1 MADCAAADLI
11 TVKTSVGPSSVM
23 RGIKNTTHVY
33 FDIITKQKTEET
45 SRPPVDLVIV
55 LDRSGSMASK
65 GKLQTAKT
73 AMKNVVE
80 GLGSDDRF
88 AVVLY
93 DSSVDTLFDLDAFDL
108 KTSKDLILT
117 QIDSI
122 RTKGTTNLY
131 GGLDAGKKLF
141 GDNTDKARNQKI
153 FLFSDGL
160 VNAGIQDPKKILE
173 LATSISD
180 QGISLDS
187 FGVGDDF
194 NEDLMRDI
202 GEYGCGRFLYVE
214 DSNAMEQFVSFA
226 MKGILSLVAR
236 HARLKVRGAGEG
248 MAEKMYG
255 GDLLSGFVLNDL
267 TTNNS
272 RGVLVEA
279 SCAPKECS
287 DIVDLLKWEL
297 VYQDLEGEERTM
309 SGVVGVEVTEDEKKV
324 AERNVVVDV
333 ALAIR
338 KAVEVDEEVE
348 KLLDQNKRDDAIKRK
363 KGYVEGL
370 DELLKLDEENI
381 KLKSHVLAQKRA
393 MKDLEDRSVSV
404 QKNRK
409 LGKKNMYR
417 ALHDSGEYCMNDFVH
432 ETAHM

>member
-1 MADCAAADLI
+1 MADSELI
-11 TVKTSVGPSSVM
+11 TVKTSVGPSALL
-23 RGIKNTTHVY
+23 RGVKNTANVY
-33 FDIITKQKTEET
+33 FDIVTGQTAEET
-45 SRPPVDLVIV
+45 ERPPVDLCVV

-65 GKLQTAKT
+65 GKLSTAKT
-73 AMKNVVE
+73 AMKNLVE
-80 GLGSDDRF
+80 RLGAKDRF

-93 DSSVDTLFDLDAFDL
+93 DTEVETLFDFEAHDIKSSRD
-108 KTSKDLILT
+108 TILGL
-117 QIDSI
+117 IDSI
-122 RTKGTTNLY
+122 KTKATTNLY
-131 GGLDAGKKLF
+131 GGLEAGSKLF
-141 GDNTDKARNQKI
+141 GGNTDKSRNQKI

-160 VNAGIQDPKKILE
+160 VNAGITDSTKILE
-173 LATSISD
+173 LSTSIAD
-180 QGISLDS
+180 KGISLDS

-202 GEYGCGRFLYVE
+202 GEHGCGRFLYVE

-236 HARLKVRGAGEG
+236 HARFKVRGAGDG
-248 MAEKMYG
+248 IAEKMYG
-255 GDLLSGFVLNDL
+255 GEMMAGFNLNDL

-279 SCAPKECS
+279 SLSPKECGEK
-287 DIVDLLKWEL
+287 VDMLRWEL
-297 VYQDLEGEERTM
+297 TYQNTEGEDKSLTGM
-309 SGVVGVEVTEDEKKV
+309 VQVLVTEDEKKV
-324 AERNVVVDV
+324 EESKDVAVDI

-348 KLLDQNKRDDAIKRK
+348 KLLDANKRDQAIETK
-363 KGYVEGL
+363 KGYMSNL
-370 DELLKLDEENI
+370 DELLTLDPENI

-393 MKDLEDRSVSV
+393 MKDLEDRTVSI

-417 ALHDSGEYCMNDFVH
+417 ALHDSGGYCMNDFVH
-432 ETAHM
+432 EMDHV

>member
-1 MADCAAADLI
+1 
-11 TVKTSVGPSSVM
+11 
-23 RGIKNTTHVY
+23 
-33 FDIITKQKTEET
+33 
-45 SRPPVDLVIV
+45 
-55 LDRSGSMASK
+55 MASK
-65 GKLQTAKT
+65 GKLSTAKT

-80 GLGSDDRF
+80 GLGGEDRF

-93 DSSVDTLFDLDAFDL
+93 DNSVDVLFDLEAYDL
-108 KTSKDLILT
+108 KTSKDLVISE
-117 QIDSI
+117 IDSI

-131 GGLDAGKKLF
+131 GGLEAGKKLF
-141 GDNTDKARNQKI
+141 SKTSDTKTTTETKARNQKI

-180 QGISLDS
+180 LGISLDS

-236 HARLKVRGAGEG
+236 HAKLKVRGVGEG
-248 MAEKMYG
+248 VAEKMYG
-255 GDLLSGFVLNDL
+255 GDLVKGFVLNDL

-272 RGVLVEA
+272 RGVLVEV
-279 SCAPKECS
+279 SCAPKEEREKVG
-287 DIVDLLKWEL
+287 ILRWEL
-297 VYQDLEGEERTM
+297 VYDDLEGVERKLE
-309 SGVVGVEVTEDEKKV
+309 GVVEVGVTEDEKKV
-324 AERNVVVDV
+324 GERNVVVEV

-348 KLLDQNKRDDAIKRK
+348 KLLDKNQREEAIKKK

-393 MKDLEDRSVSV
+393 MKDLEDKRVSV

-432 ETAHM
+432 ETSHM